1 MYRSALQFFRGEG
14 GRYFFINGFT
24 ALAFSFILPIMS
36 LFLVKQLGLDPSYI
50 GVYTVSVAVSGMVIS
65 HRLGALS
72 DRGVADKKLFL
83 FGVSGIAAAAV
94 GFSLATAFWQ
104 VLLTGVLFMG
114 LGSASIPMILAMIRR
129 YAESSGQDSTRIN
142 SQMRSSVSLVWIIGP
157 ALAFASVEHLGFQG
171 NFFLAGTIAVLVGLY
186 AWQGIS
192 GESRH
197 RTQPVL
203 PALEPKTPDTAQIG
217 RRETTRLPKRVWILG
232 MVIFLANIANS
243 TYITSIPLYLTETL
257 GMSTSFPGILIG
269 LTAAF
274 EIPVM
279 LLSARWASRYG
290 KRPVIL
296 CSFVLAAV
304 FYTGLQ
310 LAETPMAFV
319 VLQVFNG
326 LFFGIFV
333 GLGISLLQDEAPAH
347 VGKASAFY
355 TNAMAVGTMAGTSLM
370 GVVAGAFGYQQ
381 ALLISLGAI
390 SLAFVLLLAI
400 ELRARRMQSQQ
411 MCPAQCASR

>member
-1 MYRSALQFFRGEG
+1 MYQSALLFVKGEAGRFF
-14 GRYFFINGFT
+14 FVNGFT

-50 GVYTVSVAVSGMVIS
+50 GVYTVSVALSGMVIS

-72 DRGVADKKLFL
+72 DRGVQDKKLFL
-83 FGVSGIAAAAV
+83 LGVAGIAMAALC
-94 GFSLATAFWQ
+94 FSMATAFWQ

-157 ALAFASVEHLGFQG
+157 AMAFASVEQFGFQG
-171 NFFLAGTIAVLVGLY
+171 NFFLAGTIAVLVGLFTWR
-186 AWQGIS
+186 AIS
-192 GESRH
+192 GDDRRQVQSIELDSQDVKKDAAQEKAR
-197 RTQPVL
+197 L
-203 PALEPKTPDTAQIG
+203 PA
-217 RRETTRLPKRVWILG
+217 RVWWLG
-232 MVIFLANIANS
+232 LVIFLANIANS

-257 GMSTSFPGILIG
+257 GMSTSFPGVLIG

-296 CSFVLAAV
+296 CSFLLAAV
-304 FYTGLQ
+304 FYIGLQ
-310 LAETPMAFV
+310 VAETPLAFV
-319 VLQVFNG
+319 ILQVFNG

-333 GLGISLLQDEAPAH
+333 GLGISLLQDEAPEH

-370 GVVAGAFGYQQ
+370 GVVAGAFGYKQ

-411 MCPAQCASR
+411 TRVAQLSSR

>member
-1 MYRSALQFFRGEG
+1 MYRSALLFVKGEAGRFF
-14 GRYFFINGFT
+14 FVNGFT

-50 GVYTVSVAVSGMVIS
+50 GVYTVSVALSGMVIS

-72 DRGVADKKLFL
+72 DRGVQDKKLFL
-83 FGVSGIAAAAV
+83 LGVAGIAMAALC
-94 GFSLATAFWQ
+94 FSMATAFWQ

-157 ALAFASVEHLGFQG
+157 AMAFASVEQFGFQG
-171 NFFLAGTIAVLVGLY
+171 NFFLAGTIAVLVGLFTWR
-186 AWQGIS
+186 AIAGDDHRQGASS
-192 GESRH
+192 GLDSQVQDVEKDAVQGKAR
-197 RTQPVL
+197 L
-203 PALEPKTPDTAQIG
+203 PA
-217 RRETTRLPKRVWILG
+217 RVWWLG
-232 MVIFLANIANS
+232 LVIFLANIANS

-257 GMSTSFPGILIG
+257 GMSTAFPGVLIG

-296 CSFVLAAV
+296 CSFLLAAV
-304 FYTGLQ
+304 FYIGLQ
-310 LAETPMAFV
+310 LAETPLAFV
-319 VLQVFNG
+319 ALQVFNG

-333 GLGISLLQDEAPAH
+333 GLGISLLQDEAPDD

-370 GVVAGAFGYQQ
+370 GLVAGTFGYKQ

-390 SLAFVLLLAI
+390 TLAFTLLLFI
-400 ELRARRMQSQQ
+400 ELRARRRQVRQRG
-411 MCPAQCASR
+411 PAQVQADS

>member
-14 GRYFFINGFT
+14 GRYFFVNGFT

-50 GVYTVSVAVSGMVIS
+50 GVYTVSVAISGMVIS

-83 FGVSGIAAAAV
+83 FGVSGIAAAAL

-157 ALAFASVEHLGFQG
+157 ALAFASVDHLGFQG
-171 NFFLAGTIAVLVGLY
+171 NFLLAGSIAVLVGLY
-186 AWQGIS
+186 AWQVIS
-192 GESRH
+192 GDSR
-197 RTQPVL
+197 RPV
-203 PALEPKTPDTAQIG
+203 PRASEKKTLDAAQSG
-217 RRETTRLPKRVWILG
+217 SRGTSRLPRRVWILG
-232 MVIFLANIANS
+232 MVIFLANMANS

-290 KRPVIL
+290 KRLVIL

-304 FYTGLQ
+304 FYIGLQ
-310 LAETPMAFV
+310 LAETPMTFV
-319 VLQVFNG
+319 ALQVLNG
-326 LFFGIFV
+326 LFFGVFV
-333 GLGISLLQDEAPAH
+333 GLGISLLQDEAPEH

-355 TNAMAVGTMAGTSLM
+355 TNAMAAGTMVGTSLM
-370 GVVAGAFGYQQ
+370 GVVAGTFGYKQ

-390 SLAFVLLLAI
+390 TLAFTLLLII
-400 ELRARRMQSQQ
+400 ELRARWMQSQQ
-411 MCPAQCASR
+411 TRAAQCSSH